1 MNTSSAGE
9 VLGKWKWKGL
19 MVVNQIR
26 QMAEDNQ
33 QLLHLKNKVV
43 LEQLE
48 EISGIVNEKLRKTEE
63 ENRIVRL
70 RTQMHHEQNKEEVLL
85 LTGYNFVYHRKD
97 WTPEN

>member
-9 VLGKWKWKGL
+9 VFGKWKGL

-33 QLLHLKNKVV
+33 QLLYLKNKVV
-43 LEQLE
+43 EEQLE
-48 EISGIVNEKLRKTEE
+48 EFSGIVNEKLRKTEE

-85 LTGYNFVYHRKD
+85 LTGYNFAYHRKD
-97 WTPEN
+97 CTPEN